1 MKNPYVHS
9 IKWGAAVMSIM
20 TMMAV
25 FLGCVAKLPPLK
37 TVKSVDIQRFM
48 GDWYVIANIPTWIEK
63 GAHNAVESYSALSA
77 SWAAISTSTGATRGV
92 PVRA

>member
-1 MKNPYVHS
+1 MKRSCDYDV
-9 IKWGAAVMSIM
+9 IVTGAGIAGMVSAV
-20 TMMAV
+20 TANVPGKRVAV
-25 FLGCVAKLPPLK
+25 
-37 TVKSVDIQRFM
+37 VDIQRFM